1 MALDADEF
9 TQVEVVVPNGANAV
23 AVAARDHT
31 WVALVQDGVE
41 LAREQSGAPETGF
54 LASPGTYAIRSDGTI
69 DRAEAVTSDLPAD
82 PLALVVG
89 DDLLLLRLTADAP
102 DQHVLDGIGEL
113 PADGESSCTITVE
126 KIDASGNPLRRR
138 RDADEIFLRTTGGT
152 VVDAK
157 GSTRIRSVKLRSGR
171 ATFRLVSEA
180 SPRLVTVSALGKGSL
195 APAEIQLEFV

>member
-9 TQVEVVVPNGANAV
+9 TEVEVVVPKHANAV
-23 AVAARDHT
+23 TVAARDHS

-41 LAREQSGAPETGF
+41 LAREQSGTPETGF
-54 LASPGTYAIRSDGTI
+54 MASPGTYAIRSDGTV
-69 DRAEAVTSDLPAD
+69 DRAEAATADLPAD
-82 PLALVVG
+82 PLALVGG
-89 DDLLLLRLTADAP
+89 DELLLLRLTADAP

-126 KIDASGNPLRRR
+126 KVDASGHVLRRR
-138 RDADEIFLRTTGGT
+138 RDTDEVFLRTTGGMLME
-152 VVDAK
+152 AR

-180 SPRLVTVSALGKGSL
+180 FPRLVTVSALGHGSP
-195 APAEIQLEFV
+195 APAELQIEFV